1 LRHRAFRLFLGG
13 RIVSLL
19 GNSMAPL
26 ALAFAV
32 LRYSQGAGDLG
43 LVLGAQGLS
52 LVLFTSI
59 GGVVG
64 DRYSRNQVLIASNL
78 AASATQAVTALVLIS
93 GHYSLPLVA
102 GLAFLGGTCSA
113 FTTPALRGI
122 VPQLVEPS
130 EIQRANSLLGS
141 SRNAIRIG
149 GPTVAGLIV
158 ASVGGGWAIAADAV
172 AYLLAAWFM
181 ARLRLEPAPM
191 PRSSSVWTDLRE
203 GWVAF
208 TSMTWVW
215 VGVLAYGVTNCIQ
228 VGIWSVLGPA
238 IAFATFGPALWGV
251 VLGIRAGG
259 QLIMSALMYRV
270 RVTRLLLFGQ
280 VGLAVAGIPLIVIG
294 LQLDVYWLM
303 IAALVSGLGGGVAVI
318 AWDTSLQEHVPTDRL
333 SRIAS
338 YDDIG
343 SYVGI
348 PIGRV
353 LVGPASVALGD
364 ARTALAGGIVYMA
377 AALLPCA
384 IRSVRELR
392 HDDSASG

>member
-1 LRHRAFRLFLGG
+1 
-13 RIVSLL
+13 
-19 GNSMAPL
+19 MAPL

-32 LRYSQGAGDLG
+32 LRYSKNAGDLG
-43 LVLGAQGLS
+43 LILGAQGLS
-52 LVLFTSI
+52 LVLFASV
-59 GGVVG
+59 GGVIG

-78 AASATQAVTALVLIS
+78 AAGATQAMMALVLIS
-93 GHYSLPLVA
+93 GRYSLPLVA
-102 GLAFLGGTCSA
+102 GLAFLNGTCSA

-122 VPQLVEPS
+122 VPQLVPPT

-172 AYLLAAWFM
+172 AYLLAAYLM
-181 ARLRLEPAPM
+181 ARLRLKPAPI
-191 PRSSSVWTDLRE
+191 PQSSNVWADLRE

-215 VGVLAYGVTNCIQ
+215 VGVIAYGVTNSIQ
-228 VGIWSVLGPA
+228 VGIWTVLGPT
-238 IAFATFGPALWGV
+238 IAFATIGPALWGV

-280 VGLAVAGIPLIVIG
+280 LGLAVAGIPLIVIG
-294 LQLDVYWLM
+294 LQLNVYWLM
-303 IAALVSGLGGGVAVI
+303 IAALASGLGAGVAVI
-318 AWDTSLQEHVPTDRL
+318 AWDTSLQEHVPPDRL

-343 SYVGI
+343 SYIGV

-353 LVGPASVALGD
+353 LVGPASAALGD
-364 ARTALAGGIVYMA
+364 ARTALIGGVLYMV
-377 AALLPCA
+377 AALFPFA
-384 IRSVRELR
+384 VRSVRQLR
-392 HDDSASG
+392 HDDSGG